1 MADISFDDLIP
12 TKQQSRATTES
23 NVSFDDLVPKDAG
36 ALSAFGSGAATGVV
50 PGITGLAGFGAGMK
64 AAVPVALRAAA
75 AFPVPHPL
83 AKAAVGGG
91 VALLGG
97 FAGAGIGGGVASIAQ
112 DMLYELVDPEGYAKN
127 KLAQK
132 QHPTAYGVGN
142 IVGSSL
148 GMSPKVLPEIA
159 GKVFS
164 KPIVQRGVSAGLGGG
179 INVAQQA
186 MTKDH
191 IDWTE
196 AAAATGVGAAL
207 PSFNPLGGA
216 AFRAGERLVP
226 GSRRPIEMG
235 IGPRDPELEVAP
247 DSASRPPESP
257 ISAKTAEATGRI
269 EANLR
274 EAELSTDPGK
284 RLKEAAFKDTGNDT
298 IIPQGKGHDDLL
310 KTDPRLEQ
318 GFLTEDNTF
327 VTRQEAKII
336 AENQHSDLL
345 TKGIDPKEGFHSTDF
360 GSERMDALKP
370 KEEPKSA
377 VQKEDDLY
385 RKHQE
390 IKQQHEDALASPDK
404 YSKEQVEALAQ
415 QRLSVRDELLAA
427 KLASIE
433 NPVLRKMAL
442 EAGADDVALHNLG
455 TSNVGTVVSYLK
467 GKFGDNHYISQLLD
481 ALNVDP
487 NTRLFVV
494 SRAEFESAAQE
505 LGMSPNS
512 PALWNSSIGIIIEKN
527 RGTNAIVAAH
537 EIGHAALA
545 SKIEQIRALPAD
557 HPDAVRLNKLVS
569 NIENILADVKSKI
582 DLDKLSI
589 SSRSQ
594 IEYALSDVHE
604 FISDGI
610 FNPTVMQELLA
621 IDRAAPKLGF
631 VDKILKAVSDFF
643 GLDSKQYTALHDLIE
658 SVGKLA
664 EVDIPKDIDPPNLFT
679 KGMKESEDIQR
690 DVGKTG
696 IAATHDSPH
705 RFDGIFD
712 WVLHVG
718 RGQGAAAK
726 GVGTYLST
734 SDPVHGTYKRE
745 FTDTVENQRA
755 DAEGYK
761 LKFGLFDTQT
771 LTRDQDSAAFMVWRE
786 IKRQESLFNFEK
798 DRKTTRAEAIAF
810 AKSDLVGT
818 KNYYERL
825 QEQQYSVENVMG
837 IAYAVERIKE
847 IDKKRWVKAYEYL
860 RPPNSQFD
868 GGISSTYHVTINANP
883 DHIMSWDRPLKEQSE
898 YVQQKLN
905 PWIDPNSF
913 APIKWSKGADV
924 DLTYYPG
931 EKGETQKTYVRESK
945 EPVEIVQV
953 GKDASGVDDALAYI
967 IKIPKSLEDA
977 YGARAVNNGEVFGSI
992 KEAQE
997 AFAKM
1002 HKSSFDITPE
1012 TTAGK
1017 LYEFV
1022 VADFEKTAKGE
1033 GINIAHRQ
1041 AQVNAS
1047 ILFLNNGIVGHR
1059 FNSSGGQNA
1068 KYPNYVIFKDS
1079 VIETNAVTFRDL
1091 PKSRAASSESES
1103 APSESIGYTNVIKE
1117 AYAKL
1122 KTWSKDREQKIINGH
1137 TNDYGTIV
1145 NGKELKSDLDRLKT
1159 ESLFE
1164 YKRIKTEL
1172 LENKNRKLFSELKED
1187 EVVHYTPEENIPSI
1201 LESGLDTTRPPKFS
1215 FETPTGKMGPEGT
1228 YYFTKDIVQ
1237 WAFHG
1242 KERTGMSRV
1251 KATLEPNLNILTI
1264 DSIDAARK
1272 AGLNKDN
1279 VSDFIS
1285 GAKNNGYDGVRFKYS
1300 EEGWKS
1306 DYEYSQWTGGSGK
1319 DDFLIFNKDSFVSN
1333 EKGNPKLTLASRGT
1347 DAPDAPTPAVDPKRY
1362 DPRNVVDEADLKVKG
1377 KELYVSEGAEAARKF
1392 FTDYETYR
1400 DTWRNPVKEVED
1412 FVEININNKMADERI
1427 VINNSNVL
1435 KALVPDAVA
1444 REQVSIAIDA
1454 KNTKSLTGA
1463 AKEAADK
1470 YTGWMKDIGERALK
1484 EGVVKGLLEN
1494 YVTHIVNWKDLPK
1507 GALDTFLADV
1517 FGKKFEGE
1525 PSGMTP
1531 ESRFGKERTVET
1543 FHQLDLALK
1552 YINDRIAMAGKSDFR
1567 LEVKTKDIAE
1577 IYKQYASS
1585 MEKAIEN
1592 KKLVDSVRQIR
1603 NVKGESL
1610 VRRITEEDPLP
1621 RGWTTIDDRQ
1631 FAGFAV
1637 HPDLAPALKF
1647 AFEAKGGMILNAL
1660 YNVSQ
1665 ITKRLNVIASLFHAK
1680 SLMEVLNST
1689 HTPIVTPIKEI
1700 VLGVTD
1706 KSLGTELS
1714 GIRKAVNEFKEGG
1727 LGSSVDKWQRG
1738 GLVLETP
1745 GDVSKGVIANAGKFA
1760 DSMISKF
1767 GPKTHI
1773 LESAL
1778 TATEKYTLGVFDK
1791 VTWDYLHTGG
1801 KLMTAEAYLTKAREQ
1816 ATKDGVPFD
1825 EAASRKE
1832 ITSFI
1837 NKSFGGLNWFQE
1849 ARSAETEFGKRMAMA
1864 AYSPE
1869 GRKALQIMLFAPDW
1883 TISTIKA
1890 FTSALPKG
1898 FNPTKWHPIEG
1909 VKGMGTPSTQADY
1922 ARLYQFKTA
1931 LTYLTLIN
1939 GINLITANHPIWDN
1953 KDPTRIEWPD
1963 GTSMQAM
1970 KHAMEPYHW
1979 LADPTKT
1986 LSNKLG
1992 FVPKAAVIGLTGS
2005 EYASPSAPKL
2015 VDPSLTNRA
2024 IAIGKQALPFQVSAA
2039 MSAPEGEGTKR
2050 ALLGTIGLPVYGK
2063 TVEQR
2068 KVARKERFDAVR
2080 EQREKFRERE
2090 RIRENQ

>member
-50 PGITGLAGFGAGMK
+50 PGLTGLAGFGAGMK
-64 AAVPVALRAAA
+64 ASVPVALRAAA

-97 FAGAGIGGGVASIAQ
+97 FAGAMGAGGVASIAQ

-127 KLAQK
+127 KLAQA

-142 IVGSSL
+142 IVGSSV

-159 GKVFS
+159 GRVFS
-164 KPIVQRGVSAGLGGG
+164 KPVVQRGTSAVLGGG

-207 PSFNPLGGA
+207 PSFNRLGSA

-226 GSRRPIEMG
+226 VSRRPIEMG

-247 DSASRPPESP
+247 DIASRPPESP
-257 ISAKTAEATGRI
+257 IPAKAAEATGRI
-269 EANLR
+269 DANLR

-284 RLKEAAFKDTGNDT
+284 RLKEAAFKDTSNNDT

-345 TKGIDPKEGFHSTDF
+345 TKGVDPKEGFHSTDF
-360 GSERMDALKP
+360 GPERMDALKGKDFATFDSMQP
-370 KEEPKSA
+370 GESITLYRGETKENEAGGQWWTTDPNKAAKYGKVEQVTLTSETIGKHAAQGHGGPNEFVFPTEGKRPSDLVKLEPKS
-377 VQKEDDLY
+377 V
-385 RKHQE
+385 
-390 IKQQHEDALASPDK
+390 
-404 YSKEQVEALAQ
+404 
-415 QRLSVRDELLAA
+415 
-427 KLASIE
+427 
-433 NPVLRKMAL
+433 
-442 EAGADDVALHNLG
+442 
-455 TSNVGTVVSYLK
+455 
-467 GKFGDNHYISQLLD
+467 
-481 ALNVDP
+481 
-487 NTRLFVV
+487 
-494 SRAEFESAAQE
+494 AQE
-505 LGMSPNS
+505 LGIRNDSRSNFFEDVENYKLSLLDKEQKLDSAAASMSQEDLIAANS
-512 PALWNSSIGIIIEKN
+512 
-527 RGTNAIVAAH
+527 
-537 EIGHAALA
+537 ALA
-545 SKIEQIRALPAD
+545 AEKAKLAEASKEVPQLIIKDKQKATWKEIHDVLAGAKTIGEGIDRLLKEGVGSRTVQLTLKILGQSKYIRNAD
-557 HPDAVRLNKLVS
+557 
-569 NIENILADVKSKI
+569 
-582 DLDKLSI
+582 LSI
-589 SSRSQ
+589 SSNVKLRDGEPTLG
-594 IEYALSDVHE
+594 EYISGGVSKSHEVRLYGDSGLGTFIHEAFHAGAQRLLDTKTSEAAKELIKIFKKFEAIGEGEYQTKLKQHLVDNPNATPFELNKFSRENRRYGLTNVHE
-604 FISDGI
+604 FVSEALSNHNFKQFLSEFKSDGSKGVTSNLWKDLKNSI
-610 FNPTVMQELLA
+610 YDGLGVPRK
-621 IDRAAPKLGF
+621 DR
-631 VDKILKAVSDFF
+631 
-643 GLDSKQYTALHDLIE
+643 TALDDVLGHTETL
-658 SVGKLA
+658 L
-664 EVDIPKDIDPPNLFT
+664 
-679 KGMKESEDIQR
+679 KESENFTR
-690 DVGKTG
+690 
-696 IAATHDSPH
+696 SEL
-705 RFDGIFD
+705 DG
-712 WVLHVG
+712 
-718 RGQGAAAK
+718 R
-726 GVGTYLST
+726 
-734 SDPVHGTYKRE
+734 
-745 FTDTVENQRA
+745 
-755 DAEGYK
+755 
-761 LKFGLFDTQT
+761 
-771 LTRDQDSAAFMVWRE
+771 
-786 IKRQESLFNFEK
+786 SL
-798 DRKTTRAEAIAF
+798 
-810 AKSDLVGT
+810 
-818 KNYYERL
+818 
-825 QEQQYSVENVMG
+825 
-837 IAYAVERIKE
+837 
-847 IDKKRWVKAYEYL
+847 
-860 RPPNSQFD
+860 P
-868 GGISSTYHVTINANP
+868 
-883 DHIMSWDRPLKEQSE
+883 
-898 YVQQKLN
+898 
-905 PWIDPNSF
+905 
-913 APIKWSKGADV
+913 SKG
-924 DLTYYPG
+924 P
-931 EKGETQKTYVRESK
+931 
-945 EPVEIVQV
+945 
-953 GKDASGVDDALAYI
+953 
-967 IKIPKSLEDA
+967 
-977 YGARAVNNGEVFGSI
+977 
-992 KEAQE
+992 
-997 AFAKM
+997 
-1002 HKSSFDITPE
+1002 
-1012 TTAGK
+1012 
-1017 LYEFV
+1017 
-1022 VADFEKTAKGE
+1022 
-1033 GINIAHRQ
+1033 
-1041 AQVNAS
+1041 
-1047 ILFLNNGIVGHR
+1047 
-1059 FNSSGGQNA
+1059 
-1068 KYPNYVIFKDS
+1068 
-1079 VIETNAVTFRDL
+1079 
-1091 PKSRAASSESES
+1091 
-1103 APSESIGYTNVIKE
+1103 APSEETV
-1117 AYAKL
+1117 APAK
-1122 KTWSKDREQKIINGH
+1122 
-1137 TNDYGTIV
+1137 
-1145 NGKELKSDLDRLKT
+1145 
-1159 ESLFE
+1159 
-1164 YKRIKTEL
+1164 
-1172 LENKNRKLFSELKED
+1172 
-1187 EVVHYTPEENIPSI
+1187 
-1201 LESGLDTTRPPKFS
+1201 
-1215 FETPTGKMGPEGT
+1215 
-1228 YYFTKDIVQ
+1228 
-1237 WAFHG
+1237 
-1242 KERTGMSRV
+1242 
-1251 KATLEPNLNILTI
+1251 
-1264 DSIDAARK
+1264 
-1272 AGLNKDN
+1272 
-1279 VSDFIS
+1279 
-1285 GAKNNGYDGVRFKYS
+1285 
-1300 EEGWKS
+1300 
-1306 DYEYSQWTGGSGK
+1306 
-1319 DDFLIFNKDSFVSN
+1319 
-1333 EKGNPKLTLASRGT
+1333 
-1347 DAPDAPTPAVDPKRY
+1347 VDPKRY
-1362 DPRNVVDEADLKVKG
+1362 DPRNVVDEADLKIKG
-1377 KELYVSEGAEAARKF
+1377 KELYAAEGADAARKF

-1400 DTWRNPVKEVED
+1400 DTWLNPVKEVED

-1444 REQVSIAIDA
+1444 REQVAIAIDA

-1552 YINDRIAMAGKSDFR
+1552 YINERIEAAGKSDFR

-1621 RGWTTIDDRQ
+1621 RGWTIIDDRQ

-1660 YNVSQ
+1660 YNISQ
-1665 ITKRLNVIASLFHAK
+1665 ITKRLNVVASLFHAK

-1689 HTPIVTPIKEI
+1689 HTPIVTPIKEV
-1700 VLGVTD
+1700 VLGITD

-1714 GIRKAVNEFKEGG
+1714 GIRKAINEFRTGG
-1727 LGSSVDKWQRG
+1727 LGSSIDLWLRG

-1745 GDVSKGVIANAGKFA
+1745 GDVSKGAIAATGKFA

-1767 GPKTHI
+1767 GPKTHT
-1773 LESAL
+1773 LESGL

-1825 EAASRKE
+1825 EAAARKE
-1832 ITSFI
+1832 IISFV

-1849 ARSAETEFGKRMAMA
+1849 ARSAQTEFGKRMAMA

-1869 GRKALQIMLFAPDW
+1869 GRKVLQILLFAPDW

-1939 GINLITANHPIWDN
+1939 GINLITANHSIWDN

-1992 FVPKAAVIGLTGS
+1992 FVPKSAVIGLTGS

-2024 IAIGKQALPFQVSAA
+2024 IAIGKQALPFQISAA
-2039 MSAPEGEGTKR
+2039 MSAPEGEGAKR
-2050 ALLGTIGLPVYGK
+2050 AVLGTIGLPLYGQ

-2068 KVARKERFDAVR
+2068 KIARKERSEAVR
-2080 EQREKFRERE
+2080 VQREKYRERE
-2090 RIRENQ
+2090 RTRANQ

>member
-1 MADISFDDLIP
+1 MAFDLSTARPIDESRPSSAGGFDLSTARPIDD
-12 TKQQSRATTES
+12 S
-23 NVSFDDLVPKDAG
+23 NVTSNADAG

-75 AFPVPHPL
+75 TFPVPHPL

-97 FAGAGIGGGVASIAQ
+97 FAGAMGAGGVASIAQ
-112 DMLYELVDPEGYAKN
+112 DMLYKLVDPEGYAKN
-127 KLAQK
+127 KLAQT

-148 GMSPKVLPEIA
+148 GMSPKALPEIA
-159 GKVFS
+159 GKVFT
-164 KPIVQRGVSAGLGGG
+164 KPVVQRGFSAGLGGG

-207 PSFNPLGGA
+207 PGFNPLGSA

-226 GSRRPIEMG
+226 VSRRPIEMG
-235 IGPRDPELEVAP
+235 IGPRDPEPEVAP
-247 DSASRPPESP
+247 GITPKPPEPP
-257 ISAKTAEATGRI
+257 IPTKTAEATGRI
-269 EANLR
+269 DANLR

-284 RLKEAAFKDTGNDT
+284 RLKEAAFKDTGDNDT

-310 KTDPRLEQ
+310 KTDPRLER
-318 GFLTEDNTF
+318 GYLTEDNTF
-327 VTRQEAKII
+327 VTPQEAKII

-345 TKGIDPKEGFHSTDF
+345 IKGVDPKEGFHSTDF
-360 GSERMDALKP
+360 GPERMDALKP

-377 VQKEDDLY
+377 
-385 RKHQE
+385 
-390 IKQQHEDALASPDK
+390 
-404 YSKEQVEALAQ
+404 
-415 QRLSVRDELLAA
+415 
-427 KLASIE
+427 
-433 NPVLRKMAL
+433 
-442 EAGADDVALHNLG
+442 
-455 TSNVGTVVSYLK
+455 
-467 GKFGDNHYISQLLD
+467 
-481 ALNVDP
+481 
-487 NTRLFVV
+487 
-494 SRAEFESAAQE
+494 AQE
-505 LGMSPNS
+505 LGIRNDSRSNFFEDIENYKLSLLDKEQKLDSAAASMSQEDLIAANS
-512 PALWNSSIGIIIEKN
+512 
-527 RGTNAIVAAH
+527 
-537 EIGHAALA
+537 ALA
-545 SKIEQIRALPAD
+545 TEKAKLAEASKEVPQLIIKDKQKATWQETHDVLAGAKTIGEGIDRLLKEGVGSRTVQLTLKILGQSKYIRDAD
-557 HPDAVRLNKLVS
+557 
-569 NIENILADVKSKI
+569 
-582 DLDKLSI
+582 LSI
-589 SSRSQ
+589 SSTAKLTDRRPTLGQYISGGASKSHEVRLYGDSGLGTFIHEAFHAGAQ
-594 IEYALSDVHE
+594 RLLDNKTSEAAKELIKIFKKFEDIGEGEYQTALKQYLVDNPNATPFELNEFSYKTRRYGLTDVHE
-604 FISDGI
+604 FVSEALSNHNFKQFLSEFKSDGSKGVASNLWKDLKNSI
-610 FNPTVMQELLA
+610 YDGLGVPRK
-621 IDRAAPKLGF
+621 DR
-631 VDKILKAVSDFF
+631 
-643 GLDSKQYTALHDLIE
+643 TALDDVLGHTETL
-658 SVGKLA
+658 L
-664 EVDIPKDIDPPNLFT
+664 
-679 KGMKESEDIQR
+679 KESENFTR
-690 DVGKTG
+690 
-696 IAATHDSPH
+696 SEL
-705 RFDGIFD
+705 DG
-712 WVLHVG
+712 
-718 RGQGAAAK
+718 R
-726 GVGTYLST
+726 
-734 SDPVHGTYKRE
+734 
-745 FTDTVENQRA
+745 
-755 DAEGYK
+755 
-761 LKFGLFDTQT
+761 
-771 LTRDQDSAAFMVWRE
+771 
-786 IKRQESLFNFEK
+786 SL
-798 DRKTTRAEAIAF
+798 
-810 AKSDLVGT
+810 
-818 KNYYERL
+818 
-825 QEQQYSVENVMG
+825 
-837 IAYAVERIKE
+837 
-847 IDKKRWVKAYEYL
+847 
-860 RPPNSQFD
+860 P
-868 GGISSTYHVTINANP
+868 
-883 DHIMSWDRPLKEQSE
+883 
-898 YVQQKLN
+898 
-905 PWIDPNSF
+905 
-913 APIKWSKGADV
+913 SKG
-924 DLTYYPG
+924 P
-931 EKGETQKTYVRESK
+931 
-945 EPVEIVQV
+945 
-953 GKDASGVDDALAYI
+953 
-967 IKIPKSLEDA
+967 
-977 YGARAVNNGEVFGSI
+977 
-992 KEAQE
+992 
-997 AFAKM
+997 
-1002 HKSSFDITPE
+1002 
-1012 TTAGK
+1012 
-1017 LYEFV
+1017 
-1022 VADFEKTAKGE
+1022 
-1033 GINIAHRQ
+1033 
-1041 AQVNAS
+1041 
-1047 ILFLNNGIVGHR
+1047 
-1059 FNSSGGQNA
+1059 
-1068 KYPNYVIFKDS
+1068 
-1079 VIETNAVTFRDL
+1079 
-1091 PKSRAASSESES
+1091 
-1103 APSESIGYTNVIKE
+1103 APSEE
-1117 AYAKL
+1117 AVAPAK
-1122 KTWSKDREQKIINGH
+1122 
-1137 TNDYGTIV
+1137 
-1145 NGKELKSDLDRLKT
+1145 
-1159 ESLFE
+1159 
-1164 YKRIKTEL
+1164 
-1172 LENKNRKLFSELKED
+1172 
-1187 EVVHYTPEENIPSI
+1187 
-1201 LESGLDTTRPPKFS
+1201 
-1215 FETPTGKMGPEGT
+1215 
-1228 YYFTKDIVQ
+1228 
-1237 WAFHG
+1237 
-1242 KERTGMSRV
+1242 
-1251 KATLEPNLNILTI
+1251 
-1264 DSIDAARK
+1264 
-1272 AGLNKDN
+1272 
-1279 VSDFIS
+1279 
-1285 GAKNNGYDGVRFKYS
+1285 
-1300 EEGWKS
+1300 
-1306 DYEYSQWTGGSGK
+1306 
-1319 DDFLIFNKDSFVSN
+1319 
-1333 EKGNPKLTLASRGT
+1333 
-1347 DAPDAPTPAVDPKRY
+1347 VDPNRY
-1362 DPRNVVDEADLKVKG
+1362 DPRRVTDEADLKIKG
-1377 KELYVSEGAEAARKF
+1377 KELYVAEGAEVARKF

-1400 DTWRNPVKEVED
+1400 DTWLNPVKEVED

-1435 KALVPDAVA
+1435 KALVPDAVI
-1444 REQVSIAIDA
+1444 REQVAIAIDA

-1603 NVKGESL
+1603 NVAGESL
-1610 VRRITEEDPLP
+1610 VRRIIEEDPLP

-1647 AFEAKGGMILNAL
+1647 AFEAKGGMVLNAL

-1665 ITKRLNVIASLFHAK
+1665 ITKRINVVGSLFHAK

-1700 VLGVTD
+1700 ALGITD
-1706 KSLGTELS
+1706 KLLGTEFS
-1714 GIRKAVNEFKEGG
+1714 GIRKAVNEFKRGG

-1745 GDVSKGVIANAGKFA
+1745 GDVSKGVIANTGKFA

-1801 KLMTAEAYLTKAREQ
+1801 KLMTAEAYLTRAREQ

-2005 EYASPSAPKL
+2005 EYASPGAPKL

-2024 IAIGKQALPFQVSAA
+2024 IAISKQALPFQVTAA
-2039 MSAPEGEGTKR
+2039 MSAPEGEGAKR
-2050 ALLGTIGLPVYGK
+2050 ALLGTIGLPLYGQ
-2063 TVEQR
+2063 TTEQR
-2068 KVARKERFDAVR
+2068 KITRKERSEAVR
-2080 EQREKFRERE
+2080 VQREKFRERE
-2090 RIRENQ
+2090 RMRANQ